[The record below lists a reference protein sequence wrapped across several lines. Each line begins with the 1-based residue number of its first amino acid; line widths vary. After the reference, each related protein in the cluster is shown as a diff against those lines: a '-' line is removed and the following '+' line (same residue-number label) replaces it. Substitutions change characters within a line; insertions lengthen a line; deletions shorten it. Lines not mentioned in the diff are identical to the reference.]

1 MKDDV
6 TIPTTRQAVASTIN
20 TIVLMIDERERER
33 ESVYPHIK
41 GEHMSNPAFQQQITA
56 AVSAHGQ
63 WKARL
68 ATAIKEGKSE
78 FAPAVVRQDNQCAF
92 GKWLYNE
99 IDAASKTDPHYAK
112 VKALHATFHEIGRA
126 SCRERV

>member
-1 MKDDV
+1 
-6 TIPTTRQAVASTIN
+6 
-20 TIVLMIDERERER
+20 
-33 ESVYPHIK
+33 
-41 GEHMSNPAFQQQITA
+41 MSNPAFQQQITA

-112 VKALHATFHEIGRA
+112 VKALHATFHEEAAKVLTLAVSGKTAEATAAMAFGSDFAKA
-126 SCRERV
+126 SSQITTALGDWSRSLA